1 METTFSIRLI
11 ASDHLFY
18 DGPCTGVIIPA
29 LDGQR
34 EVLAHHESVIMAI
47 DCGEL
52 KIKMPDG
59 TWQIAIVGS
68 GFARVSHGRVYVL
81 VDTAE
86 RPEEIDVKRAQEA
99 KERAEEQLR
108 QKQSIQEYH
117 ISSASLARAMSRLS
131 TSGKSGNI
139 NL

>member
-1 METTFSIRLI
+1 MGNTFSIRLI

-18 DGPCTGVIIPA
+18 DGPCSAVIIPG

-34 EVLAHHESVIMAI
+34 EIQAHHESVVIAI

-59 TWQIAIVGS
+59 KWQIAIVGS

-86 RPEEIDVKRAQEA
+86 RPEEIDIKRAQEA

-117 ISSASLARAMSRLS
+117 ISSASLARAMSRLRA
-131 TSGKSGNI
+131 SGKSV

>member
-1 METTFSIRLI
+1 MKTTFSIRLI

-99 KERAEEQLR
+99 KERVEEQLR

-131 TSGKSGNI
+131 ASGKSGNI

>member
-1 METTFSIRLI
+1 MKTTFSIRLI

-59 TWQIAIVGS
+59 TWQIAI
-68 GFARVSHGRVYVL
+68 
-81 VDTAE
+81 
-86 RPEEIDVKRAQEA
+86 
-99 KERAEEQLR
+99 
-108 QKQSIQEYH
+108 
-117 ISSASLARAMSRLS
+117 ISRTSLCACRYSR
-131 TSGKSGNI
+131 TSGRD
-139 NL
+139 

>member
-1 METTFSIRLI
+1 MKTTFSIRLI

-99 KERAEEQLR
+99 KERALDNSDRNKAYRNTIFLLHPWHVQC
-108 QKQSIQEYH
+108 QD
-117 ISSASLARAMSRLS
+117 
-131 TSGKSGNI
+131 
-139 NL
+139 

>member
-1 METTFSIRLI
+1 MKTTFSIRLI

-99 KERAEEQLR
+99 KERAEERLLQHKSR
-108 QKQSIQEYH
+108 MEYYRNT
-117 ISSASLARAMSRLS
+117 ASLARAMARL
-131 TSGKSGNI
+131 KEANKYRH
-139 NL
+139 

>member
-18 DGPCTGVIIPA
+18 DDPCTGVIIPA

-131 TSGKSGNI
+131 ASGKNGNI

>member
-1 METTFSIRLI
+1 MKTTFSIRLI

-99 KERAEEQLR
+99 KSV
-108 QKQSIQEYH
+108 QKNNSDRNKAYRNTIFLLHPWHVQCQD
-117 ISSASLARAMSRLS
+117 
-131 TSGKSGNI
+131 
-139 NL
+139 